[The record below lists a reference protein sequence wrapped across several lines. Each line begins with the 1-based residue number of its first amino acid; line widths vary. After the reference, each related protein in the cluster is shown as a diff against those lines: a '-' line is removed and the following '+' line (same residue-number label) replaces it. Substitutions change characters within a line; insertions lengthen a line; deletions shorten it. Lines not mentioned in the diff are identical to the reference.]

1 MRKALLKK
9 LQADDIAVI
18 EEALNLLV
26 SEEET
31 TLSTIFKVEKSK
43 QQGDLIYIPQLEAL
57 LQQRIPHLSASVLS
71 KIVAMSFRQP
81 DEGYHVTLLVVD
93 EFIQRGDKQA
103 QNTVIKDFIVAK
115 SAYQPGQLQVVS
127 HVYDQ
132 LMKSYFPHFQSEPL
146 VFLLDWWQNKGTSFL
161 YSDLRISMEALIPFA
176 IQKARVYKTFKHL
189 LKIFSDYLLK
199 GKFSHDLLE
208 QVDQKIPESFR
219 MPFEAWKRN
228 TLRKILRKLWLQALM
243 TDLESPNLDRITQS
257 IHKIDELSPREWT
270 ITSQAYRSIV
280 DHTELKWHTLT
291 KLLYKFIA
299 QDEGKVYGNLIIR
312 MVNEDR
318 PRFKEQLTN
327 HYDLIELTKIL
338 RTALNINAINH
349 LIKTTDLSDSKD
361 THSDDKHLQDFS
373 NDNVYL
379 MRKWAQSLDGLDTN
393 AALGLELAAMI
404 DYAAGEQLYD
414 CLWEAMKL
422 LDEYEGT
429 IDLTARRHHFKTFAD
444 EFKTLLVNISAGQKT
459 RLLKL
464 LVANRHKIEFEP
476 EVSRELM
483 AFCKDQGIAIQ

>member
-1 MRKALLKK
+1 MRKVLLKK
-9 LQADDIAVI
+9 LQADDVAVI
-18 EEALNLLV
+18 EEALNQLL
-26 SEEET
+26 SEEQI

-43 QQGDLIYIPQLEAL
+43 QQIDLIYIPQLEL
-57 LQQRIPHLSASVLS
+57 MLKNHMHQLSAPILS
-71 KIVAMSFRQP
+71 KIVSVSFR
-81 DEGYHVTLLVVD
+81 ETTVSYHITLLIID
-93 EFIQRGDKQA
+93 AFIQRVDKHA
-103 QNTVIKDFIVAK
+103 QNAVVKNFIVAK
-115 SAYQPGQLQVVS
+115 SAYEPGQPQVVNYV
-127 HVYDQ
+127 HDQ
-132 LMKSYFPHFQSEPL
+132 LMKSYFPQFQSEPL

-161 YSDLRISMEALIPFA
+161 YSDLRSNMERLIPFA
-176 IQKARVYKTFKHL
+176 IQKARVYKTFKQL
-189 LKIFSDYLLK
+189 LQILSDYLLK
-199 GKFSHDLLE
+199 GEYSHDLLD

-219 MPFEAWKRN
+219 MPFEAWKKN
-228 TLRKILRKLWLQALM
+228 KLRKILRKLWLQVLM
-243 TDLESPNLDRITQS
+243 ADLQSPNPERITQS

-270 ITSQAYRSIV
+270 ITSHGYRSIV
-280 DHTELKWHTLT
+280 DHAELKWHALT

-312 MVNEDR
+312 MVNEDWL
-318 PRFKEQLTN
+318 RFKEQLTN
-327 HYDLIELTKIL
+327 QYDLIELTKIL

-349 LIKTTDLSDSKD
+349 LIKTTDLSDSKN
-361 THSDDKHLQDFS
+361 THFDDKHLQEFS

-379 MRKWAQSLDGLDTN
+379 MRKWTQSMDGLDTN

-422 LDEYEGT
+422 LDEYEGR

-444 EFKTLLVNISAGQKT
+444 EFKTLLVKISAGQKT